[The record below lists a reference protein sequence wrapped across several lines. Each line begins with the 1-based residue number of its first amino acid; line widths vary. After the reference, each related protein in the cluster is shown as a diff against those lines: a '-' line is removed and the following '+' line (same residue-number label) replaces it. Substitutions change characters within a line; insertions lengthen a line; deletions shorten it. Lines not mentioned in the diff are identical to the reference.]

1 MNYNK
6 ILKFYINS
14 LTLLE
19 YKKNY
24 NYKIGRCLKLWQK
37 NLFL

>member
-19 YKKNY
+19 YKKT
-24 NYKIGRCLKLWQK
+24 IITKLEGV
-37 NLFL
+37 